1 MTITVRD
8 LESLRQGEP
17 PADNELLVDM
27 TVESETWLDG
37 FAEHYLSNYVANGG
51 SKVKVLIGSA
61 GVGKSHLL
69 RCVESRASKLG
80 YIAVYFSARD
90 WDNRLNDLPDLYRT
104 ISSKLDHE
112 QLVRGLCLSVA
123 ANLGYGQN
131 DYSGDTQ
138 LVPLVIEDGLNR
150 NDAEREI
157 RNAIGRTFRDVD
169 FGSSFATFAYTVA
182 RNRMITG
189 LEEGI
194 HIALKWLCGQKLDRH
209 ERQATGLFET
219 LQKVNARAWLNSLIR
234 LLNIVGMTGLVVLID
249 DLETLTER
257 SPLNGRYLYSAMA
270 IKDTYELLRQ
280 LIDDVEML
288 SGFMML
294 AAGRRVIVEDE
305 KRGFKSYE
313 ALWMRL
319 QTGLVP
325 SEHFNPY
332 ADIVDVDAH
341 LEALGPEFA
350 QKLSTQLRQV
360 LQAWGCRR
368 IVGDEIPDLTEQTP
382 LRAAVM
388 ENAWL
393 AERTV

>member
-1 MTITVRD
+1 VT
-8 LESLRQGEP
+8 
-17 PADNELLVDM
+17 LL
-27 TVESETWLDG
+27 
-37 FAEHYLSNYVANGG
+37 
-51 SKVKVLIGSA
+51 
-61 GVGKSHLL
+61 
-69 RCVESRASKLG
+69 
-80 YIAVYFSARD
+80 
-90 WDNRLNDLPDLYRT
+90 
-104 ISSKLDHE
+104 
-112 QLVRGLCLSVA
+112 
-123 ANLGYGQN
+123 
-131 DYSGDTQ
+131 
-138 LVPLVIEDGLNR
+138 IEEGLNR
-150 NDAEREI
+150 YNAEREI
-157 RNAIGRTFRDVD
+157 RNAMGRTFRDVD
-169 FGSSFATFAYTVA
+169 FGSSFSTFAYTVA

-189 LEEGI
+189 QEDGVQ
-194 HIALKWLCGQKLDRH
+194 IALRWLCGQKLERH

-219 LQKVNARAWLNSLIR
+219 LQKANARAWLNSLIC
-234 LLNIVGMTGLVVLID
+234 LLNIAGITGLVVLID
-249 DLETLTER
+249 DLESLTER

-270 IKDTYELLRQ
+270 INDTYELLRQ

-294 AAGRRVIVEDE
+294 AAGRRDIVDDE

-341 LEALGPEFA
+341 VEALGPEFA
-350 QKLSTQLRQV
+350 QHLSTQLMQV
-360 LQAWGCRR
+360 LQTWGCRR
-368 IVGDEIPDLTEQTP
+368 IFNDEIPDLTEQTP